1 MQMQKETQNTTLLQK
16 PIDVLRFK
24 GVTSQK
30 GKNVFRLQSRRSL
43 SPFCLSLVSSP
54 FGFHMQTQL
63 CCLQFAYVT
72 RISEVEGYFESY
84 AAICRCEFAK
94 SIVALVNGNCPSVQR
109 LHSVPKLKY
118 IYFEIILIS
127 TCSQRST
134 FTSYS
139 MSIYWPCHL
148 LCIVCVDK
156 WIKIQG
162 LR

>member
-84 AAICRCEFAK
+84 AAICRCEFCKVDRSFSQWKLPLSAK
-94 SIVALVNGNCPSVQR
+94 AS
-109 LHSVPKLKY
+109 
-118 IYFEIILIS
+118 
-127 TCSQRST
+127 
-134 FTSYS
+134 FTSKTEIYIFWNYS
-139 MSIYWPCHL
+139 HFYL
-148 LCIVCVDK
+148 LSKVNIHVLFNEYLLTLSPTLYCVCG
-156 WIKIQG
+156 QMN
-162 LR
+162 